1 MGTLLLVFGK
11 SGTLKWRPAVM
22 PLNHL
27 QVITV
32 TVNPTPKHPGSELL
46 NLTCYFLNTGYVY
59 PLCVQ
64 LWYQH
69 FSGW

>member
-1 MGTLLLVFGK
+1 
-11 SGTLKWRPAVM
+11 M